1 VTLARRAGPITFVR
15 GERRVPLASLRVSRT
30 DSGVGVTDDRGFEVD
45 LVEHL
50 LAALGGLGIL
60 ADVEVEI
67 DGPELPILDGG
78 ARAFALALAQL
89 EVPPSPRLWRVQKA
103 GKVTHLGSVYELEPS
118 EDVEIAVKADFAH
131 PELGSQRAGWDG
143 DPRRFVDEIAPARTF
158 GFVRDAEDLWS
169 SGRAGLAA
177 LASKGDRGAKK
188 AFTEAVLVFD
198 ERGVVADAPSTLMP
212 DELARHKLLDL
223 IGDLA
228 FYGGPP
234 RGRIF
239 ALRPGHTATHRI
251 IREAISIGILSAP

>member
-1 VTLARRAGPITFVR
+1 
-15 GERRVPLASLRVSRT
+15 
-30 DSGVGVTDDRGFEVD
+30 VGVTDDRGFEVD

-50 LAALGGLGIL
+50 LAALGGLGIH

-78 ARAFALALAQL
+78 ASAFAVALAAL
-89 EVPPSPRLWRVQKA
+89 EVPPSPRLWRVQRA
-103 GKVTHLGSVYELEPS
+103 GKVSHRES
-118 EDVEIAVKADFAH
+118 EYQFDVSEEIEIAVRTEFAH
-131 PELGSQRAGWDG
+131 PGLGGQRASWNG

-158 GFVRDAEDLWS
+158 GFASDAEDLWRT
-169 SGRAGLAA
+169 GRAGLAA
-177 LASKGDRGAKK
+177 RGAKGDIAAK
-188 AFTEAVLVFD
+188 EAFERAVLVFD
-198 ERGVVADAPSTLMP
+198 AHRVAGDAASPLP

-251 IREAISIGILSAP
+251 IREAISIGLLSAP